1 MKIRWG
7 KRAEAAPQAVRAE
20 TVIDLRERRRQRE
33 FGRPTR
39 CPSCQGVGY
48 LDYID
53 LVKRSMRQHCRVC
66 GHEWTTTEADL
77 LAEVEGGAQA

>member
-7 KRAEAAPQAVRAE
+7 RRAEAVPTARTE

-39 CPSCQGVGY
+39 CPKCQGVGY

-66 GHEWTTTEADL
+66 SHEWTTTESEL
-77 LAEVEGGAQA
+77 LAEVEGSAQA